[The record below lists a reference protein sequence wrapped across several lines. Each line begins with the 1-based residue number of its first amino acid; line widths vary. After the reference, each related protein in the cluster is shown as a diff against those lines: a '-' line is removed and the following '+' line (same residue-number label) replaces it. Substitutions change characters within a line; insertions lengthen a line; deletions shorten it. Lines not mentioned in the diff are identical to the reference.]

1 MTHYIID
8 FVNDATDTD
17 INEYLSACG
26 ATVIKTFSAF
36 EKVVLVECLTEP
48 PVNDIVASNVLGHE
62 RVLVLCK
69 CSVEFLCVDISTVV
83 WVI

>member
-26 ATVIKTFSAF
+26 ATVIKTFNAF

-48 PVNDIVASNVLGHE
+48 PANDIV
-62 RVLVLCK
+62 
-69 CSVEFLCVDISTVV
+69 
-83 WVI
+83 